1 MLREFC
7 SRYIPLSAPPTPSGA
22 VMRSGNRQASP
33 ASRWR
38 RRGGLFGVGLVLML
52 AALVLMPLLASGP
65 EEVSAQGLPTPN
77 PDGTYTVPR
86 DWPLKPSALAPGTT
100 FRLLFL
106 TTRWEN
112 AQPTDIAAYD
122 TIVQGEIGKTSGNP
136 NQIGHP
142 AIRPYATLFRVV
154 GSTAAVDAQ
163 DHTNMNPDTDGDGEV
178 IYWLNGPQVASN
190 YSNFWRERWLNW
202 AEADRRDQAGT
213 QSPNDWPWTGTNN
226 NGTKS
231 DNPLGFGTGNQGVT
245 QGQFDEGTGQTGP
258 LNHALAPR
266 TQMHSF
272 YGISPVF
279 VVEEHDTLEPV
290 FGPAD
295 PSKTTV
301 EVLHSSYEGVVRY
314 SFDGIDPYNRSNKY
328 EDDRPGVSFFVDEHE
343 SCEPN
348 AGSAVVNGNWHP
360 DPSTYGEYRKLT
372 YTVKL
377 VQPPPTARK
386 AVVAIFGPDDKHPR
400 DRGGFK
406 KQYEEIFKK
415 QLAITGRTSP
425 LRGMGN
431 QLPEGRVTVP
441 TSRLSFS
448 ATDWNVP
455 QEVEVWVRCA
465 NPHNPWEDIHIFH
478 GVYPAGT
485 TGELGKLPHADWFE
499 VTVTVIDA
507 NTSPRLADLNSAD
520 AYPGRVHVALEVP
533 GGGFNI
539 AGGNWQ
545 VPIQLHWRTARIDAF
560 QAGDASD
567 RLKVND
573 AVVAMGNFRKFE
585 VKVEGM
591 AKGMSDPRSDGRPTH
606 ADGDRLP
613 TTLTW
618 DVSPE
623 KLVAGRGDEFENY
636 YPAYF
641 LTPDLTKDSVVHSP
655 GSPIY
660 RVTVTPYSIRGF
672 RVPGEAVQQCIHVR
686 SADEDP
692 VTGVGATEDKQFYPV
707 ACPSNFP
714 NAPASQQLAEPPMLT
729 ISSASQWVDEGT
741 DATFTIT
748 ADHAPLLDTTVKV
761 YLSQEM
767 GAGLNYVGAEEAA
780 LITLPAGQRSVD
792 WTVTSYSDDQKRADG
807 TIEARI
813 NPSDDY
819 GVTNPRGV
827 TLPLIDDDSGSTA
840 TISVSAGPAII
851 EGDPA
856 SFTVTATPALS
867 ADLDVSVTVSQSGN
881 FGASTGKRTVTI
893 PTSGSATLTIAT
905 SNDGAGEA
913 DGTVTVT
920 AAAGPRYTLH
930 VTDHA
935 ASVAVADDDYQVSA
949 AVLATVYQGTADDGM
964 GNMNR
969 RVWRTVLIAFG
980 LGEDNWIRGGMRA
993 MTAANARAQY
1003 GSDPVW
1009 QPVIAELDAYEAAVQ
1024 QQQDARPVIS
1034 VTAGAGITE
1043 GEGASFTLTSTP
1055 APPAALYV
1063 NVWVEQTGQFG
1074 VTNGRRQVVVP
1085 TTGSATLS
1093 VATDDDSR
1101 GEPAGVIT
1109 TTLNSG
1115 NRYTIDATNRKASV
1129 AVADNDGVTVDPQ
1142 LIADVR
1148 SYMAE
1153 TQHGPVHVN
1162 RWKRVLEAFGV
1173 EEYAGLEPMT
1183 SAEAKQKYG
1192 TWARW
1197 QPVIPVLEAIEA
1209 AGQTVVTPVTPTP
1222 EVSVTAGSGVTE
1234 GGNAEFTITASPAP
1248 AANLP
1253 VSVTITASGDYGA
1266 ATGQRTVT
1274 IPTGGSATLTI
1285 ATSDDAADEADG
1297 SVTATVNNGDGYT
1310 VSGSQ
1315 GAGTVNVADDDA
1327 TPVTPVAPQ
1336 PTLDPQLVADVRSY
1350 AGETQHG
1357 AGHVNR
1363 WKRVL
1368 EAFGVEDYP
1377 NLEPTTVGE
1386 AEAHVD
1392 IGRARWI
1399 PVAEYLVALEAA
1411 NPQPAPAPTN
1421 ASVNAQVLA
1430 DVRSYAAE
1438 TQNGA
1443 KHVNRWKRVLE
1454 AFGAESYPD
1463 LEPMTAAAAQVYADA
1478 GWGRWVPV
1486 AAELQAIESA
1496 TPAPTPTPAP
1506 VVTPEVNILS
1516 SVGGS
1521 EGQTM
1526 TFGISA
1532 NPAPAADL
1540 DVGINVVT
1548 SGDFGYGAIPSSVT
1562 IPTGGS
1568 VTLSITTTDDS
1579 ADEPDGSV
1587 TLTLNGGSGY
1597 TVGALASETV
1607 SVTDDDATVAPVVQD
1622 PEVSVTAGSG
1632 VTEGGNAEFTI
1643 TASPAPAANLP
1654 VSVTITASGDYGAA
1668 TGQRTVTIPTGGSAT
1683 LTIATSDDAA
1693 DEADGSVTATVNNG
1707 DGYTVSGSQG
1717 AGTVAV
1723 ADNDVMPEV
1732 SVTAGSGV
1740 TEGGNAEFTITASPA
1755 PAANLPVSVTITA
1768 SGDYGA
1774 ATGQRTVTIPTGGS
1788 ATLTI
1793 ATSDDAADEADGS
1806 VTATV
1811 NNGDGYTVSG
1821 SQGAG
1826 TVAVAD
1832 NDVMPEVSV
1841 TAGSGV
1847 TEGGNAE
1854 FTITASPAPAAN
1866 LPVSVTITASG
1877 DYGAA
1882 TGQRTVTIPT
1892 GGSAT
1897 LTIATSDDA
1906 ADEADG
1912 SVTATVNNGD
1922 GYTVSGSQGAG
1933 TVAVADNDDAPA
1945 QQLPEVSVEDAS
1957 DSEGNLYLE
1966 FMVTLSEASEETV
1979 TVHYEIREGTATNGV
1994 DYAIGNLKVIFQPG
2008 WTWAYAGVNVYDD
2021 SRREDDETLELVL
2034 TEAEG
2039 AVITDGT
2046 ATGTILDDD

>member
-1 MLREFC
+1 MRIRALLTPVAIRR
-7 SRYIPLSAPPTPSGA
+7 SPPPTLGGA
-22 VMRSGNRQASP
+22 VMRSGNCQAQP
-33 ASRWR
+33 ASRLPR
-38 RRGGLFGVGLVLML
+38 LSVFLLML

-77 PDGTYTVPR
+77 PDGTYSVPQ
-86 DWPLKPSALAPGTT
+86 DWPLKPSGLGPGST

-106 TTRWEN
+106 TTRW
-112 AQPTDIAAYD
+112 ADATSTDIATYD
-122 TIVQGEIGKTSGNP
+122 AIVQGEIAKTSGNP

-154 GSTAAVDAQ
+154 GSTATVDAR
-163 DHTNMNPDTDGDGEV
+163 DHTNMNPSTDGHGAY

-190 YSNFWRERWLNW
+190 YNNFWRDKWINW

-213 QSPNDWPWTGTNN
+213 QSPNDWPWTGTRN
-226 NGTKS
+226 NGMKS
-231 DNPLGFGTGNQGVT
+231 TNPLGHTSTVT
-245 QGQFDEGTGQTGP
+245 SGRFATNDSDTGP
-258 LNHALAPR
+258 LNHMDVPR
-266 TQMHSF
+266 TQIHSF

-279 VVEEHDTLEPV
+279 VVELHDTLQPV

-301 EVLHSSYEGVVRY
+301 EVLHSSYEGVIRY
-314 SFDGIDPYNRSNKY
+314 SYDGIDPYNRNNKY
-328 EDDRPGVSFFVDEHE
+328 EDDRPGASFLVDEHE

-348 AGSAVVNGNWHP
+348 AGSAVVGGNWHP
-360 DPSTYGEYRKLT
+360 DPSTFGEYRKLT

-386 AVVAIFGPDDKHPR
+386 TVVAIFGPDDKHPR
-400 DRGGFK
+400 DREGFK

-448 ATDWNVP
+448 ATDWDVP

-485 TGELGKLPHADWFE
+485 AGALGALPEADWFE

-507 NTSPRLADLNSAD
+507 NTSPRLADLTSAD
-520 AYPGRVHVALEVP
+520 AYPGRVHIHRESP

-545 VPIQLHWRTARIDAF
+545 VPIQLHWRTARIDTF
-560 QAGDASD
+560 QAGDTND

-591 AKGMSDPRSDGRPTH
+591 AKGMSDPRSDGMPTY

-660 RVTVTPYSIRGF
+660 RITVTPYSIRGF

-686 SADEDP
+686 SPDEDP
-692 VTGVGATEDKQFYPV
+692 VTGAGATEHKSFYPV

-748 ADHAPLLDTTVKV
+748 ADRTPLLDRTVKV

-767 GAGLNYVGAEEAA
+767 GEGLNYVGAEEAA

-792 WTVTSYSDDQKRADG
+792 WVVTSYSDDQERADG

-856 SFTVTATPALS
+856 SFTITAIPAPS
-867 ADLDVSVTVSQSGN
+867 ADLDVSVTVSQSGS

-893 PTSGSATLTIAT
+893 PTTGRAVLSIAT
-905 SNDGAGEA
+905 RNDGAGEA

-930 VTDHA
+930 ATDHA

-980 LGEDNWIRGGMRA
+980 LGEDNWIRGGLRA

-1024 QQQDARPVIS
+1024 QQQNARPVLSI
-1034 VTAGAGITE
+1034 TPGAGVSE
-1043 GEGASFTLTSTP
+1043 GEDASFTITSTP
-1055 APPAALYV
+1055 APQATLYV

-1074 VTNGRRQVVVP
+1074 VTNGRRQVAVP
-1085 TTGSATLS
+1085 TTGSTTLT

-1109 TTLNSG
+1109 TTLNTG

-1173 EEYAGLEPMT
+1173 EEYAGLDPMT

-1209 AGQTVVTPVTPTP
+1209 AGQTIVTAEP
-1222 EVSVTAGSGVTE
+1222 EVSITAGAGVTE
-1234 GGNAEFTITASPAP
+1234 GGDASFTVTANPAP
-1248 AANLP
+1248 AADLD
-1253 VSVTITASGDYGA
+1253 VSVTVSQSGDYGVS
-1266 ATGQRTVT
+1266 TGVQTVT
-1274 IPTGGSATLTI
+1274 IPTTGIATLTI
-1285 ATSDDAADEADG
+1285 ATSDDSADETDG
-1297 SVTATVNNGDGYT
+1297 SVTATVNTGSGYT
-1310 VSGSQ
+1310 VSSSQ

-1327 TPVTPVAPQ
+1327 PAPTVAPQ
-1336 PTLDPQLVADVRSY
+1336 PTLDPQLVADVRGY

-1357 AGHVNR
+1357 ADHVNR

-1377 NLEPTTVGE
+1377 NLEPTTAGE
-1386 AEAHVD
+1386 AEAHAD
-1392 IGRARWI
+1392 IGRARWV
-1399 PVAEYLVALEAA
+1399 PVAAYLVALEAA

-1421 ASVNAQVLA
+1421 AQVDPQVLA
-1430 DVRSYAAE
+1430 NVRSYAGE

-1454 AFGAESYPD
+1454 AFGVESYPD

-1478 GWGRWVPV
+1478 GWRRWVPV
-1486 AAELQAIESA
+1486 ATELRSIEAS
-1496 TPAPTPTPAP
+1496 TPTPVTP
-1506 VVTPEVNILS
+1506 TPTPEVNILS
-1516 SVGGS
+1516 SSGGS
-1521 EGQTM
+1521 EGATVSF
-1526 TFGISA
+1526 TISA
-1532 NPAPAADL
+1532 SPPPASDL
-1540 DVGINVVT
+1540 NVSISVVT
-1548 SGDFGYGAIPSSVT
+1548 TGDYGYGSIPSSVT
-1562 IPTGGS
+1562 IPTGGA

-1579 ADEPDGSV
+1579 ADEADGSV

-1597 TVGALASETV
+1597 TVGSHGSDTAD
-1607 SVTDDDATVAPVVQD
+1607 VTDDDVTVAPVVVVPD
-1622 PEVSVTAGSG
+1622 PVVSIAAGAG
-1632 VTEGGNAEFTI
+1632 VTEGGDARFTV
-1643 TASPAPAANLP
+1643 TANPAPAADLD
-1654 VSVTITASGDYGAA
+1654 VSVTVSQSGDFGAD
-1668 TGQRTVTIPTGGSAT
+1668 TGQRTVTIPTTGSVT
-1683 LTIATSDDAA
+1683 LNIATGDDSA
-1693 DEADGSVTATVNNG
+1693 DESDGSVTATVNTG
-1707 DGYTVSGSQG
+1707 DGYTVSSSQG

-1723 ADNDVMPEV
+1723 ADNDLPTPVV
-1732 SVTAGSGV
+1732 SISAGAGV
-1740 TEGGNAEFTITASPA
+1740 AEGGDARFTITANPA
-1755 PAANLPVSVTITA
+1755 PASDLDVSVTVSQ
-1768 SGDYGA
+1768 SGDFGA
-1774 ATGQRTVTIPTGGS
+1774 STGQRTVTIPTTGS
-1788 ATLTI
+1788 VTLNI
-1793 ATSDDAADEADGS
+1793 ATGDDSADESDGS

-1811 NNGDGYTVSG
+1811 NTGDGYTVSS

-1832 NDVMPEVSV
+1832 NDLPTPVVSIS
-1841 TAGSGV
+1841 AGAGV
-1847 TEGGNAE
+1847 AEGGDAR
-1854 FTITASPAPAAN
+1854 FTITANPAPASD
-1866 LPVSVTITASG
+1866 LDVSVTVSQSG
-1877 DYGAA
+1877 DFGAS

-1892 GGSAT
+1892 TGSVT
-1897 LTIATSDDA
+1897 LNIATGDDS
-1906 ADEADG
+1906 ADESDG
-1912 SVTATVNNGD
+1912 SVTATVNTGD
-1922 GYTVSGSQGAG
+1922 GYTVSSSQGAG
-1933 TVAVADNDDAPA
+1933 TVAVADNDDAPT

-1957 DSEGNLYLE
+1957 DSEGNSYLE
-1966 FMVTLSEASEETV
+1966 FIVTLSEASDQIV
-1979 TVHYEIREGTATNGV
+1979 TVWYDIRAGTATNGV
-1994 DYAIGNLKVIFQPG
+1994 DYAIGNLKVVFWPG

-2021 SRREDDETLELVL
+2021 SRRENDETLELVL

-2039 AVITDGT
+2039 AVIADGT
-2046 ATGTILDDD
+2046 ATGTIVDND